1 MFKKRSYYQ
10 SQDRPDSDWGP
21 THSVSS
27 VNRTIAPLTINSWLQ
42 TASLYGTPF
51 AERCWIP
58 WNLKFKVIVFTYDSK
73 PMLGCQNTSTSWVS
87 LRNRNLEL
95 RFPHLYV
102 LPLFIDP
109 QKFYDELLVVNG
121 QNRSATFLKMALRF
135 GILEGA
141 HRQATKSHKQFF
153 HFMVY
158 QNQSGTL
165 WGTSQWIFLCQLPV
179 GIMRVVATSRSTSCY
194 PSI

>member
-1 MFKKRSYYQ
+1 MLRREIICLLKVNAHPTLWSSGEVCKNGRHKVIEIECAIIWCNRPGERSRKKGLLLVMFKKRSHYQ

-27 VNRTIAPLTINSWLQ
+27 VNRTIASLTINSWLQ

-58 WNLKFKVIVFTYDSK
+58 WNLKFKAIVFTYDSK
-73 PMLGCQNTSTSWVS
+73 PMFGWQNTSTTWVP

-102 LPLFIDP
+102 LPLFIDS
-109 QKFYDELLVVNG
+109 QKFFDELLVVNG
-121 QNRSATFLKMALRF
+121 HNDFS
-135 GILEGA
+135 
-141 HRQATKSHKQFF
+141 
-153 HFMVY
+153 
-158 QNQSGTL
+158 
-165 WGTSQWIFLCQLPV
+165 
-179 GIMRVVATSRSTSCY
+179 
-194 PSI
+194 

>member
-10 SQDRPDSDWGP
+10 SQDRPDCDWGP

-27 VNRTIAPLTINSWLQ
+27 VNQTIAPLTINSWLQ

-51 AERCWIP
+51 PERCWIP
-58 WNLKFKVIVFTYDSK
+58 WNLKFKAIVFTYDSR
-73 PMLGCQNTSTSWVS
+73 PMLGWQNTSTTWVP

-135 GILEGA
+135 VILEGA
-141 HRQATKSHKQFF
+141 HRQATKSHKQFLLSL
-153 HFMVY
+153 HSVPESIW
-158 QNQSGTL
+158 NT
-165 WGTSQWIFLCQLPV
+165 V
-179 GIMRVVATSRSTSCY
+179 GN
-194 PSI
+194 